1 MQTLPNNAFQHHY
14 KNHKKGVK
22 FFLVINIL
30 LLHSCWLTVFKK
42 KRVTHTNKY
51 SYVKNN
57 YCCGDS
63 FCTPDIWLLKF
74 GNLGLFWYEMNMV
87 YAESRLVVRWRDLTR
102 VLPPPPAENMDA
114 LLLQCFLHALKRK
127 VKKSE
132 LPLLTST
139 FLRNHMF
146 SCW

>member
-1 MQTLPNNAFQHHY
+1 MWQKYNASQMKWCDPSSTLH
-14 KNHKKGVK
+14 
-22 FFLVINIL
+22 
-30 LLHSCWLTVFKK
+30 
-42 KRVTHTNKY
+42 
-51 SYVKNN
+51 
-57 YCCGDS
+57 
-63 FCTPDIWLLKF
+63 
-74 GNLGLFWYEMNMV
+74 
-87 YAESRLVVRWRDLTR
+87 
-102 VLPPPPAENMDA
+102 AENMDV

>member
-1 MQTLPNNAFQHHY
+1 
-14 KNHKKGVK
+14 
-22 FFLVINIL
+22 
-30 LLHSCWLTVFKK
+30 
-42 KRVTHTNKY
+42 
-51 SYVKNN
+51 
-57 YCCGDS
+57 
-63 FCTPDIWLLKF
+63 
-74 GNLGLFWYEMNMV
+74 
-87 YAESRLVVRWRDLTR
+87 
-102 VLPPPPAENMDA
+102 MDA